1 MVWKRKKPAV
11 DMPVSDKVL
20 ATGEPAQPSAS
31 ADAGSLGDILGRP
44 VVTSNIAPRN
54 LDAVKSD
61 WADKAPEF
69 QLPVRPMGTTRPYV
83 IPANYKISAD
93 IFSSRPVVIR
103 GHFAAG
109 VVEAPTVTVE
119 PRGVLCDTAIV
130 ENLRVAG
137 ESQAKV
143 SATAAVEV
151 SSRGTLSGSVNS
163 PNLKVW
169 PGANLKGAQV
179 EIAVR
184 R

>member
-1 MVWKRKKPAV
+1 MVWKRKKPTV
-11 DMPVSDKVL
+11 DMTVSDKVL
-20 ATGEPAQPSAS
+20 AAGESARQPAS
-31 ADAGSLGDILGRP
+31 ADVGTLGDISGRS
-44 VVTSNIAPRN
+44 VAGSSITPRN

-61 WADKAPEF
+61 WTDKAPEF

-93 IFSSRPVVIR
+93 IFSSRPVIIR
-103 GHFAAG
+103 GQFAAG
-109 VVEAPTVTVE
+109 VVEVPTVTVE
-119 PRGVLCDTAIV
+119 PGGLLCDTAIV
-130 ENLRVAG
+130 ENLKVAG

-151 SSRGTLSGSVNS
+151 SSRGTLSGSVTS

-179 EIAVR
+179 RIGKVG
-184 R
+184 